1 MHHPRCYGCEEKLIG
16 PAKGIKAQST
26 IPLDGTIKP
35 NNYYLPIPL
44 DGNHLEVPSI
54 LRN

>member
-1 MHHPRCYGCEEKLIG
+1 MDLNSQANVNGITVG
-16 PAKGIKAQST
+16 PP

-44 DGNHLEVPSI
+44 DGNHLEVPST